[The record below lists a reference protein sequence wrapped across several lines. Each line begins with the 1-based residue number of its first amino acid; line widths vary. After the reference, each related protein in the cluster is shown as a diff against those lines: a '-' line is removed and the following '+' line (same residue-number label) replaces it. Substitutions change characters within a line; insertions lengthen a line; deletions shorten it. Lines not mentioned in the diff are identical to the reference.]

1 MDEAAKKT
9 ALRMIPYGL
18 FVMTVKDGDNMTG
31 AAVNWLTQASFAP
44 PLVVLGAKADNAST
58 QMIANSG
65 KFLINVLETGQVP
78 VASAFFKHVEV
89 EGNKL
94 GGYEFE
100 LSPNG
105 LPVLKDGIA
114 WFECEVRETVALGDH
129 TIFVGEV
136 IEAGVS
142 KEDAEPLT
150 LAETGFK
157 YGG

>member
-18 FVMTVKDGDNMTG
+18 FVMTVKDGDKMTG

-44 PLVVLGAKADNAST
+44 PLVVLGAKADNPST
-58 QMIANSG
+58 QMIASSG
-65 KFLINVLETGQVP
+65 MFLINVLESGQVP
-78 VASAFFKHVEV
+78 LASAFFKHVEP
-89 EGNKL
+89 EGTKL
-94 GGYEFE
+94 GGAEFTP
-100 LSPNG
+100 SPNG
-105 LPVLKDGIA
+105 LPVLTDGLA
-114 WFECEVRETVALGDH
+114 WFECRLRETVALGDH

-136 IEAGVS
+136 IEAGLNR
-142 KEDAEPLT
+142 EGEPLT

>member
-18 FVMTVKDGDNMTG
+18 FVMTVKDDKTMTG

-44 PLVVLGAKADNAST
+44 PLVVLGAKADAPST
-58 QMIANSG
+58 AMIESSG
-65 KFLINVLETGQVP
+65 LFCINVLEAGQVP
-78 VASAFFKHVEV
+78 LASAFFKHVEPN
-89 EGNKL
+89 GNKF
-94 GGYEFE
+94 GEAEFT

-105 LPVLKDGIA
+105 LPVLKDA
-114 WFECEVRETVALGDH
+114 LSYFECRVRETVKLGDH
-129 TIFVGEV
+129 WIFVGEV
-136 IEAGVS
+136 VEAGVQR
-142 KEDAEPLT
+142 EGEPLT

>member
-18 FVMTVKDGDNMTG
+18 FVATVKDGDKMTG

-44 PLVVLGAKADNAST
+44 PLVVLGAKADNPST

-65 KFLINVLETGQVP
+65 KFLINVLEAGQVP
-78 VASAFFKHVEV
+78 VASAFFKHVEP

-100 LSPNG
+100 PSPNG

-114 WFECEVRETVALGDH
+114 WFECQLRETVAIGDH
-129 TIFVGEV
+129 TIFIGEV

-142 KEDAEPLT
+142 KGEAEPLT

>member
-18 FVMTVKDGDNMTG
+18 FVMTVKDDKTMTG

-44 PLVVLGAKADNAST
+44 PLVVLGAKADNPST
-58 QMIANSG
+58 AMIESSG
-65 KFLINVLETGQVP
+65 LFNINVLETGQVP
-78 VASAFFKHVEV
+78 LASAFFKHVEPD
-89 EGNKL
+89 GNKF
-94 GGYEFE
+94 GDAEFS

-105 LPVLKDGIA
+105 LPVLKDALA
-114 WFECEVRETVALGDH
+114 WFECQLRETVKLGDH
-129 TIFVGEV
+129 TIFIGEV
-136 IEAGVS
+136 IEAGVQR
-142 KEDAEPLT
+142 EGEPLT

>member
-9 ALRMIPYGL
+9 ALRSIPYGL
-18 FVMTVKDGDNMTG
+18 FVMTVKDDKTMTG

-44 PLVVLGAKADNAST
+44 PLVVLGAKADAPST
-58 QMIANSG
+58 AMIESSG
-65 KFLINVLETGQVP
+65 LFCINVLETGQVP
-78 VASAFFKHVEV
+78 LASAFFKHVEPD
-89 EGNKL
+89 GNKL
-94 GGYEFE
+94 GGAEFT

-105 LPVLKDGIA
+105 LPVLKDA
-114 WFECEVRETVALGDH
+114 LSYFECKVLEKVAIGDH

-136 IEAGVS
+136 IEAGLQR
-142 KEDAEPLT
+142 EGEPLT

>member
-18 FVMTVKDGDNMTG
+18 FVMTVKDENTMTA
-31 AAVNWLTQASFAP
+31 AAVNWLTQASFQP
-44 PLVVLGAKADNAST
+44 PLVVLGAKADAPST
-58 QMIANSG
+58 AMIQSSG
-65 KFLINVLETGQVP
+65 LFNINVLETGQVQL
-78 VASAFFKHVEV
+78 ASAFFKHVEPD
-89 EGNKL
+89 GNKF
-94 GGYEFE
+94 GDIEFS

-105 LPVLKDGIA
+105 LPVLTDA
-114 WFECEVRETVALGDH
+114 LAFFECRVRETVVIGDH

-136 IEAGVS
+136 IEAGVQR
-142 KEDAEPLT
+142 EGNPLT

>member
-18 FVMTVKDGDNMTG
+18 FVVGTKNDETVTAFAG
-31 AAVNWLTQASFAP
+31 NWLTQASFAP
-44 PLVVLGAKADNAST
+44 PLVVLGAKAGTSSKE
-58 QMIANSG
+58 MIDQSG
-65 KFLINVLETGQVP
+65 LFCVNVLEAGSTAL
-78 VASAFFKHVEV
+78 ASKFFAHVEPD
-89 EGNKL
+89 GNKF
-94 GGYEFE
+94 GDVEFS

-105 LPVLKDGIA
+105 CPVLKDA
-114 WFECEVRETVALGDH
+114 LAYFECRVVETLAIGDH

-136 IEAGVS
+136 IEAGVQR
-142 KEDAEPLT
+142 EGEPMT

>member
-18 FVMTVKDGDNMTG
+18 FVMTVKDGDKMTG
-31 AAVNWLTQASFAP
+31 AAVNWLTQASFSP
-44 PLVVLGAKADNAST
+44 PLVVLGAKADAPST
-58 QMIANSG
+58 QMLANSG

-78 VASAFFKHVEV
+78 LASAFFKHVEP

-94 GGYEFE
+94 GGAEFTP
-100 LSPNG
+100 SPNG
-105 LPVLKDGIA
+105 LPVLKDAIA
-114 WFECEVRETVALGDH
+114 WWECQVRDTVAIGDH

-136 IEAGVS
+136 IEAGVH
-142 KEDAEPLT
+142 KEDGEPLT

>member
-18 FVMTVKDGDNMTG
+18 FVMTVKDGNTMTG
-31 AAVNWLTQASFAP
+31 AAVNWLTQASFQP
-44 PLVVLGAKADNAST
+44 PLVVLGAKADAPST
-58 QMIANSG
+58 GMIERSG
-65 KFLINVLETGQVP
+65 LFNINVMETGQVGI
-78 VASAFFKHVEV
+78 ASAFFKHVEPQ
-89 EGNKL
+89 GNKF
-94 GGYEFE
+94 GEIEFS

-105 LPVLKDGIA
+105 LPVLRDALA
-114 WFECEVRETVALGDH
+114 WFECRVREKVAIGDH

-136 IEAGVS
+136 VEAGVQR
-142 KEDAEPLT
+142 EGEPLT

>member
-18 FVMTVKDGDNMTG
+18 FVMTVKDGDKMTG

-44 PLVVLGAKADNAST
+44 PLVVLGAKADNPST
-58 QMIANSG
+58 EMIANSG
-65 KFLINVLETGQVP
+65 MFLINVLESGQVP
-78 VASAFFKHVEV
+78 LASAFFKHVEP

-94 GGYEFE
+94 GGAEFTP
-100 LSPNG
+100 SPNG
-105 LPVLKDGIA
+105 LPVLTDGIA
-114 WFECEVRETVALGDH
+114 WFECQLRETVALGDH

-142 KEDAEPLT
+142 KADGEPLT

>member
-18 FVMTVKDGDNMTG
+18 FVMTVKDGNTMTG

-44 PLVVLGAKADNAST
+44 PLVVLGAKADAPST
-58 QMIANSG
+58 AMVESSG
-65 KFLINVLETGQVP
+65 LFCINVLETGQVP
-78 VASAFFKHVEV
+78 LASAFFKHVEPD
-89 EGNKL
+89 GNKF
-94 GGYEFE
+94 GDAEFS

-105 LPVLKDGIA
+105 LPVLKDGLA
-114 WFECEVRETVALGDH
+114 YFECQLREKVAIGDH

-136 IEAGVS
+136 IEAGVQ
-142 KEDAEPLT
+142 KEGEPLT

>member
-18 FVMTVKDGDNMTG
+18 FVMTVKDGDKMTG

-44 PLVVLGAKADNAST
+44 PLVVLGAKADNPST
-58 QMIANSG
+58 AMVANSG
-65 KFLINVLETGQVP
+65 KFLINVLESGQVP
-78 VASAFFKHVEV
+78 LASGFFKHVEP

-94 GGYEFE
+94 GGAEFE
-100 LSPNG
+100 PSPNG
-105 LPVLKDGIA
+105 LPILKDGIA
-114 WFECEVRETVALGDH
+114 WFECQLRETVAIGDH

-142 KEDAEPLT
+142 KEDGEPLT

>member
-9 ALRMIPYGL
+9 SLRSIPYGL
-18 FVMTVKDGDNMTG
+18 FVMTVKDDKTMTG

-44 PLVVLGAKADNAST
+44 PLVVLGAKADAPST
-58 QMIANSG
+58 GMIESSG
-65 KFLINVLETGQVP
+65 MFCINVLETGQVP
-78 VASAFFKHVEV
+78 LASAFFKHVEPN
-89 EGNKL
+89 GNKF
-94 GGYEFE
+94 GDAEFS

-105 LPVLKDGIA
+105 LPVLKDA
-114 WFECEVRETVALGDH
+114 LSFFECKVREKVAIGDH

-136 IEAGVS
+136 VEAGVQR
-142 KEDAEPLT
+142 EGEPLT

>member
-18 FVMTVKDGDNMTG
+18 FVVSMKDGDKMT
-31 AAVNWLTQASFAP
+31 AAAINWVTQASFAP
-44 PLVVLGAKADNAST
+44 PLVVLGAKAGTTST
-58 QMIANSG
+58 DMIEKSG
-65 KFLINVLETGQVP
+65 LFCVNVLEAGSTKL
-78 VASAFFKHVEV
+78 ASEFFKHVEND
-89 EGNKL
+89 GNKF
-94 GGYEFE
+94 GDVEFD

-114 WFECEVRETVALGDH
+114 YFECRVRERVGLGDH

-136 IEAGVS
+136 VEAGVK
-142 KEDAEPLT
+142 KEAEPMT